1 MIKLTGKRVIIAPMG
16 NARERFA
23 AMKKGEPVPPRTVK
37 ARQLTPEDR
46 ELWLDTLAGK
56 LAKMYRADKEAGR
69 I

>member
-1 MIKLTGKRVIIAPMG
+1 MG

-23 AMKKGEPVPPRTVK
+23 AMQKGKPVPPRTVK
-37 ARQLTPEDR
+37 ARQLTPEER
-46 ELWLDTLAGK
+46 ELWLNTLAGK